1 MILVWLIPLLNISPP
16 KIKLKINHEGQ
27 KYFIGFFLFSRDKVW
42 VLILNVL
49 VMCTVVFIPKGDKY
63 FFASLRD
70 ESPLRP
76 RAAVPTIYKDEDADI
91 LSPIDSLA
99 GGTWLGL
106 TASGS
111 VVILLNGGFEKHER
125 KTNYRKSRGLIVAE
139 LLASRLPEESWN
151 LMDMHGV
158 EPYTLVVWNEGNLF
172 QLVWDGEH
180 KHAIMLKSNQS
191 YIWSSATLYD
201 KQARIY
207 RSQLFQQWIDT
218 NLLVSSL
225 SLFSFFKSFTESDN
239 GFLMNR
245 NEQTKTLSYTF
256 IELQTDNSAEM

>member
-1 MILVWLIPLLNISPP
+1 
-16 KIKLKINHEGQ
+16 
-27 KYFIGFFLFSRDKVW
+27 
-42 VLILNVL
+42 
-49 VMCTVVFIPKGDKY
+49 MCTVVFIPRGDKY

-76 RAAVPTIYKDEDADI
+76 MAAGPTIYKNGDAVI
-91 LSPIDSLA
+91 LSPIDAKA
-99 GGTWLGL
+99 GGTWLGV

-111 VVILLNGGFEKHER
+111 VIILLNGGFEKHVR
-125 KTNYRKSRGLIVAE
+125 QTNYRKSRGLIVTE
-139 LLASRLPEESWN
+139 LLATNLPVVNWN

-180 KHAIMLKSNQS
+180 KHGALLKFNQPF
-191 YIWSSATLYD
+191 IWSSSTLYD
-201 KQARIY
+201 QQARTH
-207 RSQLFQQWIDT
+207 RSELFQQWIAINT
-218 NLLVSSL
+218 PVSSI
-225 SLFSFFKSFTESDN
+225 SVFNFFKSYTESEN

-256 IELQTDNSAEM
+256 IELQIDDSAEMQYHDFLSVTYHDKKIWFNNSIRNLLPAKEILHRVEYIKSHWFK